1 MSAFPIGV
9 MLDSFRKPVPEA
21 LAAARELGAQGV
33 QAHAGHGING
43 RGVDADVYVPWTEA
57 ELEEDVILREAL
69 EL

>member
-1 MSAFPIGV
+1 
-9 MLDSFRKPVPEA
+9 MLFVYPM
-21 LAAARELGAQGV
+21 AQTP
-33 QAHAGHGING
+33 QAHAGRGING